1 VQSSRVESR
10 PGAPKPTVDVKLNI
24 AYAISADCARIFGD
38 AVFLGETLDLT
49 GTSQRSTCTHA

>member
-1 VQSSRVESR
+1 VAEGGSIVACCKSFEIDPLICYQCR
-10 PGAPKPTVDVKLNI
+10 I
-24 AYAISADCARIFGD
+24 CARIFGD